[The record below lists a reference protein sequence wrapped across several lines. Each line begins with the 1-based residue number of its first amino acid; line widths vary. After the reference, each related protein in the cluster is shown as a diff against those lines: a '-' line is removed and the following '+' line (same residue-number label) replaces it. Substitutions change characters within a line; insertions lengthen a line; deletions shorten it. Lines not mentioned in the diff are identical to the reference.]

1 MIGITVLEIIKI
13 LLGYSCFK
21 ILSKQQSESAM
32 HICIRKA
39 VCVCVCVCLYPLF
52 FGFLSH
58 LGHHRALSRVS
69 CAIQQVL
76 ISYLLYT

>member
-13 LLGYSCFK
+13 LLEYSCLK

-39 VCVCVCVCLYPLF
+39 LCVCVCLYPLF
-52 FGFLSH
+52 FGFLSP
-58 LGHHRALSRVS
+58 LGHHRALSRVP

>member
-13 LLGYSCFK
+13 LLEYSCFK

-39 VCVCVCVCLYPLF
+39 VCVCVCSHPLF
-52 FGFLSH
+52 FGFISH
-58 LGHHRALSRVS
+58 LGHHSALN
-69 CAIQQVL
+69 AIQEVL
-76 ISYLLYT
+76 ISLSMLWFLI